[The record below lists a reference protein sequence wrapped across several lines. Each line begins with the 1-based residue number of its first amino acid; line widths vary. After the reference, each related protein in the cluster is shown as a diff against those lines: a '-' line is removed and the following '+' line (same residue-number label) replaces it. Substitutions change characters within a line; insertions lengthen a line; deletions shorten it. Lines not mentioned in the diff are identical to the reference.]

1 MFQSSEFPI
10 FCPRRSKFSNTFSIP
25 LALNVKE
32 FKPRL
37 WGLFPSRELQIKTKA
52 SIKQPLTGDYL
63 QISNKSQPD
72 LSKHRTQIIKFIH
85 APINHVLRWCLN
97 GCEYQHCNLWLP
109 NFYNLSY
116 LWCWGGIVSKAAGR
130 MNISDFV
137 QQHILR
143 YFLIQS
149 YLQYL

>member
-1 MFQSSEFPI
+1 MFQSTEI
-10 FCPRRSKFSNTFSIP
+10 LFCLRRSKFSKAFSK
-25 LALNVKE
+25 L
-32 FKPRL
+32 KPRL

-63 QISNKSQPD
+63 QITNKSQPD

-116 LWCWGGIVSKAAGR
+116 LWCWGGIVSKASSR
-130 MNISDFV
+130 QNE
-137 QQHILR
+137 
-143 YFLIQS
+143 YFLFCATAHFEIFPDLGLPS
-149 YLQYL
+149 VSVDTF